1 MADVKW
7 IKTAIDIF
15 DDDKAL
21 LIENMP
27 QTKPIADSILVI
39 WVKLLCFAGKQNN
52 GGVFVMGNNKPYTD
66 EMLAII
72 FRRDEKIVKNAFKT
86 FEEYGMIERINGVIT
101 IPNWEKHQSLDQLEQ
116 AKENT
121 RKRVA
126 KHREKQKLLAKSNVV
141 TECNGDV
148 TLHVTPCNGDRLEE
162 EKNRL
167 EENRLEEEKKKEKE
181 IRHKYGEYS
190 NVLLS
195 DSDLEKLK
203 DEFPSDYES
212 RIENLSS
219 YIASTG
225 KTYKNHLATIRNW
238 ARNEKERA
246 PTQHQPSQNN
256 HSSGNPFLDL
266 LNDEGD
272 LT

>member
-1 MADVKW
+1 MSEVKW
-7 IKTAIDIF
+7 IKTATDIF
-15 DDDKAL
+15 DNDKVL

-27 QTKPIADSILVI
+27 QTKPIADSIIVI
-39 WVKLLCFAGKQNN
+39 WFKLLCFAGKQNN
-52 GGVFVMGNNKPYTD
+52 GGVLVMGNNKPYTD
-66 EMLAII
+66 EMLAVIFKRDIKII
-72 FRRDEKIVKNAFKT
+72 DNAFKT

-126 KHREKQKLLAKSNVV
+126 KHREKQKLLAKSNVT
-141 TECNGDV
+141 TESNVDV
-148 TLHVTPCNGDRLEE
+148 TLQVTHCNGDRLEE
-162 EKNRL
+162 DKNRL
-167 EENRLEEEKKKEKE
+167 EEIRKEEEKEIKENE
-181 IRHKYGEYS
+181 IRHKYGEYK

-195 DSDLEKLK
+195 ESDLEKLK
-203 DEFPSDYES
+203 SEFPLDYEA

-238 ARNEKERA
+238 ARNEK
-246 PTQHQPSQNN
+246 PKTQPQNN
-256 HSSGNPFLDL
+256 SSQSTGNPFLDL
-266 LNDEGD
+266 LNQEEGD
-272 LT
+272 EQ